1 MNGTLLTD
9 AYLYGDSWVIDLR
22 RLKERERRILI
33 QSFTEED
40 RGKVWLGVPFC
51 NRRARTGGFC
61 LPRGTAS
68 DIDMEKAGSSEVR
81 PYSFG
86 AAEDSP
92 RSFPV
97 SDRKGNGAKENY
109 P

>member
-9 AYLYGDSWVIDLR
+9 AYLCGDSWVIDLR
-22 RLKERERRILI
+22 GLKEREGRILI

-40 RGKVWLGVPFC
+40 RGKIYLEVPFVTG
-51 NRRARTGGFC
+51 ARTGGFC

>member
-1 MNGTLLTD
+1 MITRDRIRVRDPFVLLREDTY
-9 AYLYGDSWVIDLR
+9 YLYAS
-22 RLKERERRILI
+22 ERE
-33 QSFTEED
+33 
-40 RGKVWLGVPFC
+40 
-51 NRRARTGGFC
+51 
-61 LPRGTAS
+61 TALS
-68 DIDMEKAGSSEVR
+68 CYTSMEKAGSSEVR